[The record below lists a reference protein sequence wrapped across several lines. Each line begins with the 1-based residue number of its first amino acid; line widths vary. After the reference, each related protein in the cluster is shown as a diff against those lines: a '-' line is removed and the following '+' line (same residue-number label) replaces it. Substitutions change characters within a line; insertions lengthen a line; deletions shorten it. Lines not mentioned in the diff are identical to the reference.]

1 VTGPQDPTEAQ
12 AQVQKMEADLSPSQ
26 MQQLQQIQQ
35 QQQNGRKLAQ
45 VTNSDLAMA
54 TDASGTMSASP
65 TQLAQI
71 HATNQNYQAQKQAVM
86 NACAAKT
93 QADQQAMAAA
103 TSSDATNQAKAQ
115 LEADQQACNQQL
127 VQLRAQVQAQ
137 NMNAAA
143 WVSNVDWAAI
153 PWPSTQP
160 PSASA

>member
-1 VTGPQDPTEAQ
+1 
-12 AQVQKMEADLSPSQ
+12 MEADLSPSQ
-26 MQQLQQIQQ
+26 KQQLQQMQQ

-45 VTNSDLAMA
+45 ITEDDLALA
-54 TDASGTMSASP
+54 TDASQNRAD
-65 TQLAQI
+65 QI

-93 QADQQAMAAA
+93 QSDQQALAAA

-127 VQLRAQVQAQ
+127 VKLRAQVQAQ

-143 WVSNVDWAAI
+143 WVGNVDWAAI